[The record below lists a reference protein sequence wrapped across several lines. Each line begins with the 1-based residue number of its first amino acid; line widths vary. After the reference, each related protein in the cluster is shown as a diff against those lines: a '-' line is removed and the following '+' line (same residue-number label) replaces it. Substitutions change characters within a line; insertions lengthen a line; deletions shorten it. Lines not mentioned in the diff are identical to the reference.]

1 MLFPSLR
8 KFSMMCLKFIGNN
21 DMKMFGKYLCAS
33 ISNLCDKLF
42 KCSNFW
48 QESQDELPPGQLV
61 GKLAFWP
68 FVLSWEVAH
77 IGGRWDLF
85 AHFWCKIPVE
95 MFAED
100 EMHLT
105 KESLWNFFNGDNP
118 EVTKLT
124 RNLFKGQFMHHIQI
138 QIEIKK
144 LHRWIFACCSKQCFL
159 SCFWDAKI
167 RSK

>member
-1 MLFPSLR
+1 MTW
-8 KFSMMCLKFIGNN
+8 
-21 DMKMFGKYLCAS
+21 
-33 ISNLCDKLF
+33 
-42 KCSNFW
+42 KCSASTFVHPSATFVTSYSNAATSDKKVKMNCPRDNW
-48 QESQDELPPGQLV
+48 TE
-61 GKLAFWP
+61 KLAFWP

-77 IGGRWDLF
+77 IGGGWDLF

>member
-1 MLFPSLR
+1 MTW
-8 KFSMMCLKFIGNN
+8 
-21 DMKMFGKYLCAS
+21 
-33 ISNLCDKLF
+33 
-42 KCSNFW
+42 KCSASTFVHPLATFVTSYSNAATSDKKVQMNCPRDNW
-48 QESQDELPPGQLV
+48 TE
-61 GKLAFWP
+61 KLAFWP

-77 IGGRWDLF
+77 IAGGWDLF

-124 RNLFKGQFMHHIQI
+124 RNLCKEQFMHHIQI
-138 QIEIKK
+138 QIEITK
-144 LHRWIFACCSKQCFL
+144 LHRWIYACCSKECSL
-159 SCFWDAKI
+159 SCFSEMLKFKV
-167 RSK
+167 SK